1 MNLNSIKGAIYDVI
15 GYLACLGKEDKH
27 HKKKSL
33 IIRVDEIG
41 DYTLWRK
48 LIDPIFNSK
57 KIENYEVHFIGNQS
71 WKSLFEKEFNGFF
84 EKIIWLDKN
93 KFKKNMLYRFSF
105 LRKIAKENYSIVIN
119 PTYSRAKRVDDSIVK
134 AAGANSNFG
143 FVRNNE
149 NYLPYEQNFDKSLY
163 NYLYEVKNKH
173 SFELIKNKEF
183 SEWFCEKNL
192 DMPKI
197 NFDECNLPS
206 SKAEILTNKY
216 FIVFPGSRSSA
227 RIWST
232 ENFIAVSNY
241 IYEKYQL
248 TAVVCGGN
256 GDIAY
261 SNNFIQNY
269 SNPSIDMTAKT
280 SLPELLNI
288 IKNASCLIS
297 VDTGSIHL
305 AASMDC
311 LTFGIF
317 NGSQYGRF
325 SPYPKE
331 ICSNIISF
339 YPKQVI
345 EDINNKDFS
354 KYELISNNSY
364 NDVTAKEV
372 IDYLALHPLNINEN

>member
-1 MNLNSIKGAIYDVI
+1 
-15 GYLACLGKEDKH
+15 
-27 HKKKSL
+27 
-33 IIRVDEIG
+33 
-41 DYTLWRK
+41 
-48 LIDPIFNSK
+48 
-57 KIENYEVHFIGNQS
+57 
-71 WKSLFEKEFNGFF
+71 
-84 EKIIWLDKN
+84 
-93 KFKKNMLYRFSF
+93 
-105 LRKIAKENYSIVIN
+105 
-119 PTYSRAKRVDDSIVK
+119 
-134 AAGANSNFG
+134 
-143 FVRNNE
+143 
-149 NYLPYEQNFDKSLY
+149 
-163 NYLYEVKNKH
+163 
-173 SFELIKNKEF
+173 
-183 SEWFCEKNL
+183 
-192 DMPKI
+192 
-197 NFDECNLPS
+197 
-206 SKAEILTNKY
+206 
-216 FIVFPGSRSSA
+216 
-227 RIWST
+227 
-232 ENFIAVSNY
+232 
-241 IYEKYQL
+241 
-248 TAVVCGGN
+248 
-256 GDIAY
+256 
-261 SNNFIQNY
+261 
-269 SNPSIDMTAKT
+269 MTAKT